1 MISKNIKSLRCQK
14 GISQMELSIKTNMR
28 QSQISKIEN
37 GLRKVSSEELILISK
52 ALRVPISKLLELEEA
67 KEIVQ

>member
-1 MISKNIKSLRCQK
+1 MIGKNIKSLRCQK

-37 GLRKVSSEELILISK
+37 GLRKVSGEELILISQ
-52 ALRVPISKLLELEEA
+52 ALEVPISKLLEPE
-67 KEIVQ
+67 KSVTFIQ

>member
-1 MISKNIKSLRCQK
+1 
-14 GISQMELSIKTNMR
+14 MELSIKTNMR